1 MGKITKKLIKSFFL
15 IISILVFLCFL
26 GSSIFLSKFY
36 VSQQYNGLKNK
47 CTSVY
52 ESIKDNVP
60 YKDLDAN
67 GFIINNGNVSIIG
80 RGKMGVMSFLHTK
93 GIDTL
98 NEKGKFKNPMNEEF
112 LYYKLDTDIGKIV
125 IFENSKAISEYLKV
139 VYIIL
144 ISIFLL
150 AMILCIPF
158 ISYMGKKFTYPIL
171 KLQQASNEIANGN
184 FNIYIDISTKDEME
198 DLSFSLKNMASK
210 LEKKHSMQRDFIAN
224 VSHDFKTPLSII
236 RNYSEAIIDGL
247 IDADESKK
255 YSKEIIEEVDKLNV
269 LVLDILE
276 LSKLQEGAYK
286 LDKSYFSLYTFLSSC
301 INKFIYKAQNKN
313 IIMNLNFQID
323 NKEIYVYADKVAL
336 ERVLYNFIDNAIKF
350 STVNSIIEISSK
362 YNNDDIIVSVK
373 DNGFGIEEKML
384 DEIWNRYYKHSKS
397 GGMGLGLPIC
407 SEILK
412 LHNFEYGVKSIAL
425 NGSTFYFVIDKK
437 SIK

>member
-323 NKEIYVYADKVAL
+323 NKEIYVYADKIAL